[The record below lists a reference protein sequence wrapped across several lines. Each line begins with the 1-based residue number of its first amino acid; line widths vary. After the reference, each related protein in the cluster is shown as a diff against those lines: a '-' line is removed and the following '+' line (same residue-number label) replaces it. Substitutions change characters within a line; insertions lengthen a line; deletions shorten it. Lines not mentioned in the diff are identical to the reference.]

1 MLKQLEEIKVI
12 IEIFLDIKWR
22 FSMKKVIFAA
32 LLCMAIFTA
41 CSDNNSSEY
50 PEKETVQNTT
60 TAVASSTT
68 TVAKTTVI
76 TTAVTTTATTV
87 TTATTT
93 VKTTTAAVSTTTK
106 ASPQPISETSE
117 TAPPFGDLHGAYV
130 CIGGIEVYP
139 SVYVMTK
146 DDVSELADFF
156 NSEIWTEESMDDY
169 VPPTGSMGMTYYILK
184 DGKYSSYGDLSS
196 IYYSDGVKRHFRKTP
211 KNGDYSNRLSAS
223 DFLYRSG
230 GSRIVGTHINELSG
244 ECTDQEYWDL
254 IWNDVLPW
262 IEENGY

>member
-1 MLKQLEEIKVI
+1 MLKQLDEIKVI

-22 FSMKKVIFAA
+22 LSMKNVIFAA

-76 TTAVTTTATTV
+76 TTAVTTTATTTV
-87 TTATTT
+87 T
-93 VKTTTAAVSTTTK
+93 TTTAAVTTTTK
-106 ASPQPISETSE
+106 ASPQPISETTE

-169 VPPTGSMGMTYYILK
+169 VPPTGSMGMTYYIFK

-223 DFLYRSG
+223 DFLYKSD